1 MHLVALG
8 YHAMA
13 KEKDS
18 IIRKPC
24 YIIVM
29 RRVRLR
35 VHIITCR

>member
-18 IIRKPC
+18 IIKEAMLYYC
-24 YIIVM
+24 
-29 RRVRLR
+29 
-35 VHIITCR
+35 HT